1 MDSVSL
7 RSSSHHNN
15 TTGRPSLSP
24 HYPTMSWFFSSKG
37 SRPLPALNSLQQQ
50 RQRQLDCLKACH
62 SSITEIQ
69 KDVEY
74 RLPINVKNVTINL
87 NILLPPQ
94 FPQEKPVITVFPP
107 IRHHLV
113 DTQGTNVTCPLVN
126 NFTMHSDLG
135 KIVQNLLEE
144 FWKNPPTLAPAS
156 GTFPYLYSGTTG
168 HPPYP
173 PSSGFPFLPS
183 FPTQETNRSVPISE
197 TGSSSYNTAK
207 PAAPSYGLISDLPLP
222 VPTSEVGINGFTYK
236 MPDLPDT
243 FPELSEL
250 SVSQLSEM
258 IEQEDVLL
266 EQFVNLPQL
275 KQIIFDKE
283 DLVKN
288 IEELAKKNLMLEP
301 ILESKR
307 QALLDKYEL
316 LTQMKSTFEKKLQ
329 RQHELSE
336 SCSLSALQARLKV
349 AAHEA
354 EEDSDS
360 IAENFLEGKTETD
373 DFLNLFMEKRTCC
386 HSRRAKEE
394 KLQQSISLHSQY
406 HAPL

>member
-1 MDSVSL
+1 
-7 RSSSHHNN
+7 
-15 TTGRPSLSP
+15 
-24 HYPTMSWFFSSKG
+24 MSWFFNPSKG
-37 SRPLPALNSLQQQ
+37 SRPLAPLTSLQQQ
-50 RQRQLDCLKACH
+50 RQRQIDSLKACH
-62 SSITEIQ
+62 SSIAEIQ

-74 RLPINVKNVTINL
+74 RLPITIKNLTINI

-94 FPQEKPVITVFPP
+94 FPQEKPHISVYPP

-113 DTQGTNVTCPLVN
+113 DKQGVNITCPLVN

-135 KIVQNLLEE
+135 KIVQSLLDE
-144 FWKNPPTLAPAS
+144 FWKNPPTVAPKS
-156 GTFPYLYSGTTG
+156 GSFPYLFSSPSGI
-168 HPPYP
+168 PPYP
-173 PSSGFPFLPS
+173 HSGFPFLPS
-183 FPTQETNRSVPISE
+183 YPTQETNRSVPVSDPVPAIYS
-197 TGSSSYNTAK
+197 TAK
-207 PAAPSYGLISDLPLP
+207 APAPSSGLITELPLP

-236 MPDLPDT
+236 MPELPDK
-243 FPELSEL
+243 FPELLEL
-250 SVSQLSEM
+250 SVPQLSEM
-258 IEQEDVLL
+258 MEQEDFLL

-275 KQIIFDKE
+275 KQIITDKE

-288 IEELAKKNLMLEP
+288 IEDLARKNLHLEP
-301 ILESKR
+301 ILEAKR

-316 LTQMKSTFEKKLQ
+316 LTQMKAAFEKKLQ

-354 EEDSDS
+354 EEESDN
-360 IAENFLEGKTETD
+360 IAENFLEGKTDMD
-373 DFLNLFMEKRTCC
+373 DFLSTFMEKRTSC

-394 KLQQSISLHSQY
+394 KLQHAISLHSQY